1 MQLLPKI
8 VLAILSAALLAL
20 ITISAGGAYASA
32 QTQGKAKDKAKAKS
46 AQNDNTV
53 SSSMLGSGNWVCLV
67 KDLPSGDQF
76 ILAYHPQLTQGLPA
90 PSSNPPALTGNTA
103 KAKAALIKQRT
114 EQMKKLKSDWK
125 MVRFDLPETV
135 PMRFFVLPE
144 AFDDKGEIL
153 KPTQEQLDQIKKG
166 GIAGKASQLRPGM
179 VVRVSQVQ
187 DGARMV
193 VDKVDVLREVSLNL
207 PGLNEKS
214 KTPQPA
220 PSKGKS

>member
-1 MQLLPKI
+1 
-8 VLAILSAALLAL
+8 
-20 ITISAGGAYASA
+20 
-32 QTQGKAKDKAKAKS
+32 
-46 AQNDNTV
+46 
-53 SSSMLGSGNWVCLV
+53 
-67 KDLPSGDQF
+67 
-76 ILAYHPQLTQGLPA
+76 
-90 PSSNPPALTGNTA
+90 
-103 KAKAALIKQRT
+103 
-114 EQMKKLKSDWK
+114 
-125 MVRFDLPETV
+125 
-135 PMRFFVLPE
+135 MRFFVLPE